1 MNPQQDKNEE
11 NYTKIHLNQ
20 STSSDKEEMLKAVR
34 EKRHITHRGK
44 FKNETRSLVRTGV
57 PGCKWRNIF
66 KELKEKEL
74 STYKTT
80 SSKNIFQKR
89 RQNAFSEI

>member
-1 MNPQQDKNEE
+1 MNPQQNKNEE
-11 NYTKIHLNQ
+11 NYTQIHLNQ
-20 STSSDKEEMLKAVR
+20 STSSDKEETLKAVR
-34 EKRHITHRGK
+34 EKRHITRRGK
-44 FKNETRSLVRTGV
+44 FKNDSRPLVRTGV
-57 PGCKWRNIF
+57 PGCKWRNTF

-89 RQNAFSEI
+89 RQNAFSDI